1 MDHLESPP
9 ISFSIVNFGCKVNTY
24 DGGLLENRL
33 KKDGFQS
40 SDKPSVYVVNTCAVT
55 AEATKEAIRQVRKIK
70 KMNPESIV
78 AVTGCGAQVDTEKY
92 SELKEADIVVANSH
106 KGKLEGIIREF
117 LAGKHLQKTHKDNI
131 FRKLDLEEG
140 GGLESSHTRSFLKIQ
155 DGCNSFCTYCVI
167 PFARGRSRSLSI
179 DSLVERVN
187 ELHSQNFQEVV
198 LTGIHIG
205 DYEDNGKVLEDL
217 IENVLKRTKMP
228 RIRLTSLEPVE
239 LSDRLL
245 ELYQDEK
252 MCKHFHMSIQSAQ
265 TEVLKNM
272 KRKYGSAEVE
282 TSLTSVAKKVPGS
295 FVGMDVIVG
304 FPGETSAQYQETKSR
319 LESLPWTKIH
329 VFPYSERPGTKA
341 LALPDKINGSEISKR
356 SSDLRALSLERYAHS
371 ALEQIG
377 SVKDVL
383 VLKDGMA
390 LSRDFWKVQI
400 PESVAPESPEI
411 KVKISGYDHSN
422 FSAMEGALVSSV
434 LNAEFRV
441 EHEG

>member
-1 MDHLESPP
+1 MDHLEP
-9 ISFSIVNFGCKVNTY
+9 ISFSIVNYGCKVNTY
-24 DGGLLENRL
+24 DGGLLESRL
-33 KKDGFQS
+33 KKDGFS
-40 SDKPSVYVVNTCAVT
+40 PSDKPRVYIVNTCAVT

-70 KMNPESIV
+70 KLNPDSIV
-78 AVTGCGAQVDTEKY
+78 AVTGCGAQVDTDKY
-92 SELKEADIVVANSH
+92 AELKEADLVVANSH
-106 KGKLEGIIREF
+106 KGRLETLVRQF
-117 LAGKHLQKTHKDNI
+117 LAGKQLEKTHKDNI

-205 DYEDNGKVLEDL
+205 DYEDSGKVLEDL
-217 IENVLKRTKMP
+217 IESILMRTNMP

-239 LSDRLL
+239 IGDRLL
-245 ELYQDEK
+245 ELFKNEK

-265 TEVLKNM
+265 NAVLKNM

-282 TSLTSVAKKVPGS
+282 SALTSIAKKVPGS
-295 FVGMDVIVG
+295 FIGMDVIVG
-304 FPGETSAQYQETKSR
+304 FPGETPEQYQETKSR
-319 LESLPWTKIH
+319 LEGLPWTKIH

-341 LALPDKINGSEISKR
+341 LTLPDKVSGSEIARR
-356 SSDLRALSLERYAHS
+356 SADLRGLSLERYAKC

-377 SVKDVL
+377 SIKDVL
-383 VLKDGMA
+383 VLKDGLA

-400 PESVAPESPEI
+400 PGSVASESPEI

-422 FSAMEGALVSSV
+422 FSAIEGALVGV
-434 LNAEFRV
+434 QDY
-441 EHEG
+441 

>member
-1 MDHLESPP
+1 MDHLDP

-40 SDKPSVYVVNTCAVT
+40 SDKPTVYIVNTCAVT

-70 KMNPESIV
+70 KLNPESIV

-92 SELKEADIVVANSH
+92 SELKEADLVVANSH
-106 KGKLEGIIREF
+106 KGKLESIVREF
-117 LAGKHLQKTHKDNI
+117 LAGKVLEKTYKDNI

-155 DGCNSFCTYCVI
+155 DGCNSFCSYCVI

-179 DSLVERVN
+179 DGLVDRVN
-187 ELHSQNFQEVV
+187 DLHSLNFQEVV

-205 DYEDNGKVLEDL
+205 DYEDNGKGLEDL
-217 IENVLKRTKMP
+217 VENVLKRTKMP

-265 TEVLKNM
+265 DDVLRNM
-272 KRKYGSAEVE
+272 KRKYGSREVE
-282 TSLTSVAKKVPGS
+282 IALTDIGKKVPGS

-304 FPGETSAQYQETKSR
+304 FPGETPEQYQETQSR
-319 LESLPWTKIH
+319 LASLPWTKIH

-341 LALPDKINGSEISKR
+341 LALSDKVNAQEISKR
-356 SSDLRALSLERYAHS
+356 SSDLRTLSFERYAHS

-377 SVKDVL
+377 SIKNVL

-390 LSRDFWKVQI
+390 LSRDFWKVQVPDTI
-400 PESVAPESPEI
+400 APESAEI
-411 KVKISGYDHSN
+411 KIKISGYDHSN
-422 FSAMEGALVSSV
+422 FSAMEGALVGS
-434 LNAEFRV
+434 LA
-441 EHEG
+441 